1 MKQNLRT
8 AGREILG
15 TVLMVIMALLIG
27 AILVVLSGNSILEAY
42 GAMLTGAF
50 GGKQKITELFVKL
63 IPTLIMA
70 LGVSIAYR
78 AQLWNIGAEGQF
90 IMGSIAS
97 MVVAL
102 YLPVPIPARVVLSLI
117 AAVAAGR
124 LWREF

>member
-78 AQLWNIGAEGQF
+78 SCGISARRVSLSW
-90 IMGSIAS
+90 
-97 MVVAL
+97 
-102 YLPVPIPARVVLSLI
+102 VPSPQWSWRCICRCPSPRVSYSL
-117 AAVAAGR
+117 
-124 LWREF
+124 